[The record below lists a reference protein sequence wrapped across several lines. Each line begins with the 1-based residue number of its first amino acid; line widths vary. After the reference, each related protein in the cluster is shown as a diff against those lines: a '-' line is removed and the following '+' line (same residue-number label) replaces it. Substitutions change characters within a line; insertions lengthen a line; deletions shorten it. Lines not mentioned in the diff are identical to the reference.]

1 MPSDPPD
8 SRRFQIRVCDGPSCG
23 ITHESEQLVEL
34 LQRTIDG
41 DDELRRRVGVC
52 NYTCYGR
59 CDDGP
64 NMFVHELSEDD
75 DPDEDPD
82 DDVISEQRGF
92 YPGMD
97 EQKVLRVLREHCGK
111 GQVVSDLVDDY

>member
-1 MPSDPPD
+1 M
-8 SRRFQIRVCDGPSCG
+8 
-23 ITHESEQLVEL
+23 THESERLVEL
-34 LQRTIDG
+34 LQKEIDG
-41 DDELRRRVGVC
+41 DETLRSRVGVC

-64 NMFVHELSEDD
+64 NMFVHELDEDD
-75 DPDEDPD
+75 DPDDDPD

-97 EQKVLRVLREHCGK
+97 EAKVVRVLKQHCGQ
-111 GQVVSDLVDDY
+111 GEVVDDLVDDY